1 MHFPKFWAK
10 GESGSAYCWRWSD
23 VSQADAQTKADARA
37 AELEQI
43 IESGRRPDR
52 YGYSDRPL
60 REQIIETQ
68 PGMAITRNAY
78 GALVLNT
85 DRAMFVDV
93 DFPAAPSQEP
103 RALDQLRGLATQ
115 HGLGTR
121 IYRTAG
127 GLRGL
132 VTSATFDPKAPATS
146 QLLQSVGC
154 DPLYI
159 RLCQAQASF
168 RARLTPKPWRLAL
181 RPPSVRWPF
190 EDEDVEER
198 FAEWQTGYDQKSRG
212 TSVCA
217 YVEQVGPQA
226 VDAAVAP
233 VVALH
238 DARCVGTGRLA

>member
-10 GESGSAYCWRWSD
+10 GESGSAVCWRWSD
-23 VSQADAQTKADARA
+23 TSQEDAQAKADARA
-37 AELEQI
+37 VELEKI
-43 IESGRRPDR
+43 IESGTRPDR
-52 YGYSDRPL
+52 YGYANRPL
-60 REQIIETQ
+60 REERVEEQ
-68 PGMAITRNAY
+68 PGYAVTRNAY

-85 DRAMFVDV
+85 ERAMFVDV
-93 DFPAAPSQEP
+93 DFHDDPSQEP
-103 RALDQLRGLATQ
+103 GALDSLRGLATQ

-132 VTSATFDPKAPATS
+132 VTSATFDPKAPATMA
-146 QLLQSVGC
+146 LLKEVGC

-168 RARLTPKPWRLAL
+168 RARLTPKPWRLEM

-190 EDEDVEER
+190 EDEDVEAR
-198 FAEWQTGYDQKSRG
+198 FAEWLRGYDQKSRG
-212 TSVCA
+212 HAVCTL
-217 YVEQVGPQA
+217 VEHAGPQTI
-226 VDAAVAP
+226 DAAVAP

-238 DARCVGTGRLA
+238 DARCLGTGTLA

>member
-10 GESGSAYCWRWSD
+10 GESDSAVCWQWSD
-23 VSQADAQTKADARA
+23 TSQEDAQAKADARA
-37 AELEQI
+37 IELGKI
-43 IESGRRPDR
+43 IESGRQPDR
-52 YGYSDRPL
+52 YGYGNRAM
-60 REQIIETQ
+60 REQRIEEQ
-68 PGMAITRNAY
+68 PGLVVTRNAY

-85 DRAMFVDV
+85 ERAMFVDV
-93 DFPAAPSQEP
+93 DFHDDPSQEP
-103 RALDQLRGLATQ
+103 GALASLRSLATQ

-146 QLLQSVGC
+146 ALLKEAGC

-168 RARLTPKPWRLAL
+168 RARLTPKPWRLGM
-181 RPPSVRWPF
+181 RPPHVRWPF
-190 EDEDVEER
+190 EDEWVEGQ
-198 FAEWQTGYDQKSRG
+198 FAQWQRTYEQKSRG
-212 TSVCA
+212 TSVCKL
-217 YVEQVGPQA
+217 VEHVGPQT

-238 DARCVGTGRLA
+238 DARCVGTATLA